1 MATKRDQLQ
10 SHQFLIQRVV
20 SALILRESDPEQP
33 PFRRPLVAAYWSIG
47 LALIVLAGFTVF
59 GLIVPGGKTAWRD
72 GESIIVEK
80 ETGTRFVYVD
90 GRLHPAANYVSALL
104 AKGSFAPLMNVSEKS
119 LAGVPRGP
127 RVGIADAPDSLPA
140 AKGLLRGSWSLC
152 SQPGKDQTGAA
163 VDESVLLVGREPS
176 GGRVMADEALLVAV
190 GETGDQYLLRNGY
203 RHRIRESDTVTVGL
217 ALRSEPWATVGME
230 LVDGLPSGAPLR
242 PIHVAK
248 LGQPSK
254 AVPGWGSL
262 RNGQLLVVRTSDG
275 VSQYY
280 LAEADQLRPITPLQ
294 YDIQRAYAPTA
305 KAYQGQQPVAKPLGL
320 VAAGQ
325 SRQGPAPST
334 APGQLP
340 PERPEFVGP
349 RMSGSSLCATFE
361 PGGTVPRLAID
372 VGMPVRDEMM
382 TTAARTGR
390 GAPLADRVIV
400 PPGGAALVEAMP
412 STQAPI
418 GTVMLVSDLGIAYPL
433 AGPEVQNTLGFDGV
447 QPIRMPAGL
456 VARIPR
462 GSGLDP
468 AAAAVQPAGPALR

>member
-1 MATKRDQLQ
+1 VATKRDQLQ
-10 SHQFLIQRVV
+10 SHQFLVQRVV

-33 PFRRPLVAAYWSIG
+33 PFRRPLAAAYGSVG
-47 LALIVLAGFTVF
+47 VALLVLAGFLVY

-80 ETGTRFVYVD
+80 ETGTRFVYID

-104 AKGSFAPLMNVSEKS
+104 AKGSYAPLMNVSEKS

-127 RVGIADAPDSLPA
+127 RIGIPDAPDSLPKA
-140 AKGLLRGSWSLC
+140 SDLLTGGWSLC

-163 VDESVLLVGREPS
+163 VDESVLMVGRQPA
-176 GGRVMADEALLVAV
+176 GGRVMRDEALLVAV
-190 GETGDQYLLRNGY
+190 AETGDQYLVRNGY
-203 RHRIRESDTVTVGL
+203 RHRIRENDTVTVGL

-230 LVDGLPSGAPLR
+230 LIDGLPSGEPLR
-242 PIHVAK
+242 PLQVAK
-248 LGQPSK
+248 LGQPSR

-262 RNGQLLVVRTSDG
+262 RNGQLLVVRTSDE

-280 LAEADQLRPITPLQ
+280 LVEPEQLRPITPLQ

-325 SRQGPAPST
+325 SRQGPAPLT
-334 APGQLP
+334 GPGQLP
-340 PERPEFVGP
+340 AERPEFVGP
-349 RMSGSSLCATFE
+349 RTSGSSLCATFE
-361 PGGTVPRLAID
+361 PGVAVPTLAID
-372 VGMPVRDEMM
+372 VAMPARDPLM

-390 GAPLADRVIV
+390 GAPLADRVVV
-400 PPGGAALVEAMP
+400 PPGQAALVEAMP
-412 STQAPI
+412 STQAPL

-433 AGPEVQNTLGFDGV
+433 AGQEVQRMLGFDGV

-462 GSGLDP
+462 GSGLNP
-468 AAAAVQPAGPALR
+468 AAAAVQPAGPAFR